1 MIPRSSSWTNRAD
14 GLDIESRR
22 DIWEFIQSL
31 KKRGKTILLTTHDI
45 QEAGALADRIT
56 SSRGPHQKGGR
67 NIGLFDGFPRGDGQY
82 IGAPVAAAGIA
93 ASMSIAN
100 RQVVFTDAPE
110 RWRPQP
116 GIPAAMMSRDQGQPR
131 GHLPILPVWERMSIK
146 PFLTLF
152 SMECPGLAP
161 RQDQPLLRHRL
172 APHLAPH
179 DDPGDP
185 LHEQGKHGRYPSLLL
200 PSCMALVTLSAMIS
214 LAIRI
219 AVKKEA
225 GILQRLKVV
234 PFPVFA
240 YFAVQFLCAIAMSL
254 LGLACICI
262 LAFIM
267 KMPLKFSPF
276 ALALL
281 FLLCCFCF
289 SAIGFFIAGISWK
302 IARRTS

>member
-1 MIPRSSSWTNRAD
+1 
-14 GLDIESRR
+14 
-22 DIWEFIQSL
+22 
-31 KKRGKTILLTTHDI
+31 
-45 QEAGALADRIT
+45 
-56 SSRGPHQKGGR
+56 
-67 NIGLFDGFPRGDGQY
+67 
-82 IGAPVAAAGIA
+82 
-93 ASMSIAN
+93 
-100 RQVVFTDAPE
+100 
-110 RWRPQP
+110 
-116 GIPAAMMSRDQGQPR
+116 
-131 GHLPILPVWERMSIK
+131 MSIK

-152 SMECPGLAP
+152 SMEFRAWLRVKINLFFVIAW
-161 RQDQPLLRHRL
+161 PLIWLL
-172 APHLAPH
+172 MMTLVI
-179 DDPGDP
+179 
-185 LHEQGKHGRYPSLLL
+185 PSTSRGSMADTLLFYF

-302 IARRTS
+302 IATANILSMLVMFLMMFMSDMFIPASDLQNVVHRIGAFLPAQPFLVAARGMMLGGMRLSDYPSEILVIGAWGIGALALALPTFKFDTKK